1 MRAGIA
7 DQERVAVGGRLGDAR
22 AADHAGGGG
31 DVLDHDR
38 LPEQLAHALRLDAR
52 ADIDAATGGKRND
65 ERDRPRRPILRGGVR
80 AKRDNHCRGDHQP
93 VHAHLPL
100 APTLARRTDGIKS
113 VVVTAMLWAR
123 GRTGRTYVGFAALDV
138 TGGAFVG
145 RNKRSAL
152 RHCAACRLAGLLI
165 VSP

>member
-1 MRAGIA
+1 MRPPTRPCITGPSPRSGMCVMFAPTA
-7 DQERVAVGGRLGDAR
+7 RLTRTQAR
-22 AADHAGGGG
+22 C
-31 DVLDHDR
+31 V
-38 LPEQLAHALRLDAR
+38 PEQLAHALRLDAR

-152 RHCAACRLAGLLI
+152 RHCAACPLAGLLI